1 VPHRLHFTDYTDKGL
16 SLMFRRLVEKK
27 HKGRMKFEDG
37 LGGLDA
43 RIAVRR
49 RGRGW
54 GRERYGN
61 ARALENVWAKIS
73 ER

>member
-1 VPHRLHFTDYTDKGL
+1 
-16 SLMFRRLVEKK
+16 MFRRLVEKK